1 MRARA
6 AVLALSLA
14 ACTHAPPSF
23 VTATEPSARAH
34 ASSRADAGVARAPTV
49 DAGCPLTAPGTDAVL
64 ATVGDATITGCDV
77 YVEWH
82 RRTRLGWRVD
92 DAAAIL
98 RDLVDRALIAS
109 RHEGPL
115 PPEAQ
120 RELAEALL
128 RHEALAAMEPVSES
142 ALRRWMDRHD
152 DPETSPRA
160 RARHLVFV
168 TRPAALA
175 ALRRLREGARFDEV
189 LASSID
195 PLRER
200 DQGDLGYVSTGRSDL
215 PAELVRAVFAVREV
229 GAWCDAPVRVTQTVT
244 VQVRRRQ
251 RQRRVVGW
259 HLVQLL
265 DLAPARVVSP
275 EALRRRALHRLSR
288 ERYESALD
296 AARAQWAE
304 RLRGELRG
312 AVDAR
317 ALGAVRVRPSGAGQ
331 R

>member
-6 AVLALSLA
+6 AVLLLSLA

-23 VTATEPSARAH
+23 VTATEPGARSAH
-34 ASSRADAGVARAPTV
+34 APARSDGGVARVPTV

-98 RDLVDRALIAS
+98 RELVDRALLAS
-109 RHEGPL
+109 RHEGAL

-152 DPETSPRA
+152 EPETAPRA
-160 RARHLVFV
+160 RARHLVFA

-175 ALRRLREGARFDEV
+175 ALRRLHEGGSFDEA

-229 GAWCDAPVRVTQTVT
+229 GAWADEPVRVTQTVT

-251 RQRRVVGW
+251 RERRVVGW

-265 DLAPARVVSP
+265 DLAPSRVLSR
-275 EALRRRALHRLSR
+275 EELRRRALHRLSR

-296 AARAQWAE
+296 AARARWAE

-317 ALGAVRVRPSGAGQ
+317 ALGTVRVRPAGQ